1 MTAAPIA
8 RPPRRLRRRLRQLSL
23 GLALAV
29 LPTLTATTL
38 TACKPAEAP
47 RGPID
52 EDRRDAKIKALQAF
66 LEKNPDDPIARRDL
80 AHLYWL
86 HRADAE
92 RAKPLLE
99 PLAEG
104 GDVIAQASL
113 MLIAEVRLD
122 AKAARRWAH
131 AVIEST
137 AELNAAGED
146 ADEAP
151 SRDQRRAARRR
162 RRGGVQSTAALD
174 PAIANGLAEAAARL
188 LDERHG
194 DLADDDENFVAFF
207 EKLDRSHLPVEVT
220 RPLLSQ
226 RAAIARRAEDPK
238 YRDFYDAEGCVR
250 AWTVGAIEGTHG
262 ELELRETPT
271 GPIKADPEAVLT
283 ELSCVVRV
291 WNPRPHAGAR
301 RLATSLE
308 VPDGQLRLELSA
320 QQPFRA
326 YLDGALI
333 YRSDRNDRWPARRVL
348 LDAEV
353 APGTHRLELHVALP
367 QNKAWIL
374 TRATDGQGRPV
385 KAEAA
390 DPNPGTEPAG
400 EAEVEISV
408 APFGADVPNL
418 DPQIYGPWSRLLAVA
433 DALADGDSD
442 RAERWLRQLDRYGPR
457 FAEAKVMSARVGGND
472 PTRDRTTSA
481 ARERQ
486 ALESALE
493 LDASLEA
500 ARVRLLELGLNRGE
514 IAEVLSALQERPEG
528 TLEHVPGD
536 LVRFRAYLARGSES
550 LAEAALDD
558 AEERNPRSCE
568 MLKLRRQLAQSR
580 GDVAAERELI
590 AASDHC
596 PGTLTVRAGIAERS
610 GDHREAIRLL
620 EIALKR
626 APDDIDLL
634 QGLAAVAIASEDYDR
649 ARGAYERVLKLN
661 PFSSKARV
669 ALADLSARADDPKSA
684 RANLR
689 ASVAAYPSSSALH
702 EIAAH
707 LGIPDDIEA
716 LRIDGAPLI
725 QAYVAA
731 DLHSAD
737 KEDLYEGASEVL
749 VLDRS
754 AARIYDDGSA
764 RQLVHTIA
772 EVRTKEAIDRYGEM
786 QIPEGARLLTFHSV
800 KPSGE
805 VIEPESISGKAGL
818 SLRGLEIGDFVEFE
832 LLIDEEPHGY
842 LPGYVDLSVFRF
854 QSYNIPFHRSE
865 LVVMHPAAMPIT
877 IESRGDAPRAQQREE
892 GDLMIQTWRVDQS
905 QRRGVEPNARDS
917 LDELPSVRVYTE
929 LDLPAW
935 LDALA
940 LRVVHGQRSNP
951 ELRRLARAQT
961 KKIKAKGPK
970 GDAAKLRRLWSWVME
985 NVEEAGDITVTAT
998 QTLAARKGNRLM
1010 LLRSLLRELGIRAEV
1025 WVGRDRFGPSL
1036 VEGGHPMPESY
1047 AAPLLMVWIDGEP
1060 TPVLTNSKVV
1070 PLGYL
1075 PVNLSESPALRLR
1088 LADDEPPSGLTT
1100 TPAVAESL
1108 QDLRRYDLELDL
1120 DGEGDGAL
1128 RGTITLRGME
1138 AIAWREGLRA
1148 LDRDRLEEAFEQAE
1162 LGILAQG
1169 ASLDLLSLDI
1179 DNERALSKPLIL
1191 RFEANVRGLGVRQG
1205 GDLLLRAALVPMN
1218 LGLGFAGLHARK
1230 TGLVIPYAPIQEAVV
1245 KLKLDGVTLRTMPD
1259 AATITTDAGGYTRA
1273 IDEGDDGVV
1282 TLRTRT
1288 RLRPGILEAAD
1299 YGELVELT
1307 RGIRAAEDELFRAK

>member
-1 MTAAPIA
+1 MSAAPIA
-8 RPPRRLRRRLRQLSL
+8 RFRRRLRQLSL
-23 GLALAV
+23 GLV
-29 LPTLTATTL
+29 LVAPTLSL
-38 TACKPAEAP
+38 SACKPAEPP

-52 EDRRDAKIKALQAF
+52 EDRVDAKIEALQAF
-66 LEKNPDDPIARRDL
+66 LKKNPEDPVARRDL

-86 HRADAE
+86 HRADANA
-92 RAKPLLE
+92 AKPLLE
-99 PLAEG
+99 PLAED
-104 GDVIAQASL
+104 GDRIAQASL
-113 MLIAEVRLD
+113 MLIAQARLD
-122 AKAARRWAH
+122 ASSARRWAH
-131 AVIEST
+131 AVIEGT
-137 AELNAAGED
+137 AELNAEEVGED
-146 ADEAP
+146 DRP
-151 SRDQRRAARRR
+151 SRDERKMARRR
-162 RRGGVQSTAALD
+162 RRGGIHSDGAID
-174 PAIANGLAEAAARL
+174 PKVANGLAEVAARL
-188 LDERHG
+188 LDEQHG
-194 DLADDDENFVAFF
+194 ALQDDDENFIAFF
-207 EKLDRSHLPVEVT
+207 ERVDLAHLPVEVS

-226 RAAIARRAEDPK
+226 RASIARRAEDPK

-271 GPIKADPEAVLT
+271 GELVVDPKAVLT
-283 ELSCVVRV
+283 ELSCVVRI

-301 RLATSLE
+301 RIATSIE
-308 VPDGQLRLELSA
+308 VPDGELRLELSA

-333 YRSDRNDRWPARRVL
+333 HRSDRNDRWPARRVL
-348 LDAEV
+348 LDIDV
-353 APGTHRLELHVALP
+353 TPGAHRLELHVALP
-367 QNKAWIL
+367 RNKAWIL
-374 TRATDGQGRPV
+374 TRATDGQGRPL
-385 KAEAA
+385 KARAA
-390 DPNPGTEPAG
+390 DPAPSTAPAG
-400 EAEVEISV
+400 EAKVRVSV
-408 APFGADVPNL
+408 APFGDDVASL

-457 FAEAKVMSARVGGND
+457 FAEAKVMSARFEGND
-472 PTRDRTTSA
+472 PTRDSTTSA

-486 ALESALE
+486 ALEASLE
-493 LDASLEA
+493 LDASVEA

-514 IAEVLSALQERPEG
+514 IAEVLNALQERPKG

-536 LVRFRAYLARGSES
+536 LLRFRAYLARGSES

-558 AEERNPRSCE
+558 AERRNPRSCE

-580 GDVAAERELI
+580 GDVARERELLGVS
-590 AASDHC
+590 AHC
-596 PGTLTVRAGIAERS
+596 PGTLSVRAGLAERS
-610 GDHREAIRLL
+610 GDHDEAKRIL
-620 EIALKR
+620 EIALAR
-626 APDDIDLL
+626 APDDVDLL
-634 QGLAAVAIASEDYDR
+634 QGIAGVAIAGEDYAR
-649 ARGAYERVLKLN
+649 ARTAYERILELN
-661 PFSSKARV
+661 PFSAKARIG
-669 ALADLSARADDPKSA
+669 LADLSARADDPERA

-702 EIAAH
+702 EIASH
-707 LGIPDDIEA
+707 LGIADDIEE

-725 QAYVAA
+725 TAYVAA
-731 DLHSAD
+731 DLQSGD
-737 KEDLYEGASEVL
+737 DDVYEGASEVL

-805 VIEPESISGKAGL
+805 IIEPESISGKAGL

-865 LVVMHPAAMPIT
+865 LVVMHPAEMPIKV
-877 IESRGDAPRAQQREE
+877 ESRGDAPKATRSAR
-892 GDLMIQTWRVDQS
+892 GDRVIQTWRVDRS

-951 ELRRLARAQT
+951 ELRRLAHAQT

-970 GDAAKLRRLWSWVME
+970 GEAAKLRRLWHWVME

-1047 AAPLLMVWIDGEP
+1047 AAPLLMVWIDGTP

-1075 PVNLSESPALRLR
+1075 PVNLAESPALRLR

-1100 TPAVAESL
+1100 TPAVAKSL
-1108 QDLRRYDLELDL
+1108 QDLRRYDLEIELDAA
-1120 DGEGDGAL
+1120 GDGAI

-1169 ASLDLLSLDI
+1169 ASLDLLSFEI
-1179 DNERALSKPLIL
+1179 ENERALSKPLVL
-1191 RFEANVRGLGVRQG
+1191 RFEATARGLGVRQG
-1205 GDLLLRAALVPMN
+1205 GNLLLRAALVPMN
-1218 LGLGFAGLHARK
+1218 LGLGFAGLPERK

-1245 KLKLDGVTLRTMPD
+1245 KLKLDGVSLKALPE
-1259 AATITTDAGGYTRA
+1259 ATSISTDAGGYTRA
-1273 IDEGDDGVV
+1273 IDGGPGDSVV
-1282 TLRTRT
+1282 TVRTRS
-1288 RLRPGILEAAD
+1288 RLRPGILEAED

-1307 RGIRAAEDELFRAK
+1307 RSIRAAEDDLLRAR

>member
-1 MTAAPIA
+1 MSAAPIA
-8 RPPRRLRRRLRQLSL
+8 RFRRRLRQLSL
-23 GLALAV
+23 GLALAAAPA
-29 LPTLTATTL
+29 LAATSL
-38 TACKPAEAP
+38 SACKPAQPP
-47 RGPID
+47 RGPLD
-52 EDRRDAKIKALQAF
+52 EDKVDAKIEALQAF
-66 LEKNPDDPIARRDL
+66 LEKNPEDRVARRDL

-86 HRADAE
+86 HRADASA
-92 RAKPLLE
+92 AKPLLE
-99 PLAEG
+99 PLAED
-104 GDVIAQASL
+104 GDLIAQASL
-113 MLIAEVRLD
+113 MLIAEARLD
-122 AKAARRWAH
+122 DKSARKWAQ
-131 AVIEST
+131 ALILAT
-137 AELNAAGED
+137 AELNADGAGED
-146 ADEAP
+146 DPP
-151 SRDQRRAARRR
+151 SRAERKAARRR
-162 RRGGVQSTAALD
+162 RRGGIHSADAID
-174 PAIANGLAEAAARL
+174 PKVANGLAEVAARL
-188 LDERHG
+188 LDEQHG
-194 DLADDDENFVAFF
+194 ALEDDDESFIAFF
-207 EKLDRSHLPVEVT
+207 ERVDRAHLPVEVT

-226 RAAIARRAEDPK
+226 RASIARRAEDPK
-238 YRDFYDAEGCVR
+238 YRDYYDAEGCVR

-271 GPIKADPEAVLT
+271 GALEVDPEAVLT
-283 ELSCVVRV
+283 ELSCVVRI

-301 RLATSLE
+301 RIATSLE
-308 VPDGQLRLELSA
+308 VPSGDLRLELSA

-348 LDAEV
+348 LDADV
-353 APGTHRLELHVALP
+353 TPGSHRLELHVALP
-367 QNKAWIL
+367 SNKAWVL
-374 TRATDGQGRPV
+374 TRATDGEGRPL
-385 KAEAA
+385 KAKAA
-390 DPNPGTEPAG
+390 GPAPSKAPSKAKGEPR
-400 EAEVEISV
+400 VRVSV
-408 APFGADVPNL
+408 APFGDDVPNL
-418 DPQIYGPWSRLLAVA
+418 DPQVYGPWSRLLAVA

-457 FAEAKVMSARVGGND
+457 FAEAKVMSARFEGND
-472 PTRDRTTSA
+472 PTRDSTTSA

-486 ALESALE
+486 ALEASLE
-493 LDASLEA
+493 LDPSVEA

-514 IAEVLSALQERPEG
+514 ITEVLNALQERPKG

-536 LVRFRAYLARGSES
+536 LLRFRAYLARSSES

-558 AEERNPRSCE
+558 AQRRNPRSCE
-568 MLKLRRQLAQSR
+568 MLKLRRQLAQGR
-580 GDVAAERELI
+580 GDVAQERELL

-596 PGTLTVRAGIAERS
+596 PGTLSVRAGLAERS
-610 GDHREAIRLL
+610 GDHQEAIRIL
-620 EIALKR
+620 EIALAR
-626 APDDIDLL
+626 APDDVDLL
-634 QGLAAVAIASEDYDR
+634 QGLAGVAIAAEDYAR
-649 ARGAYERVLKLN
+649 ARSAYERLLKLN
-661 PFSSKARV
+661 PFSAKARIG
-669 ALADLSARADDPKSA
+669 LADLSARADDPERA

-689 ASVAAYPSSSALH
+689 ASVEAYPSSSALH
-702 EIAAH
+702 EIASH
-707 LGIPDDIEA
+707 LGIADDIEE

-725 QAYVAA
+725 TTYVAA
-731 DLHSAD
+731 DLQSGD
-737 KEDLYEGASEVL
+737 DDIYEGASEVL

-754 AARIYDDGSA
+754 AARIYSDGSA

-805 VIEPESISGKAGL
+805 IIEPESISGKAGL

-865 LVVMHPAAMPIT
+865 LVVMHPAKMPIK
-877 IESRGDAPRAQQREE
+877 IESRGGAPKATRDAR
-892 GDLMIQTWRVDQS
+892 GDRVIQTWRVDRS
-905 QRRGVEPNARDS
+905 QRRGVEPGARDS

-951 ELRRLARAQT
+951 ELRRLAHAQT
-961 KKIKAKGPK
+961 KKITTKGPK
-970 GDAAKLRRLWSWVME
+970 GEAAKLRRLWRWVME

-1075 PVNLSESPALRLR
+1075 PVNLAESPALRLR

-1100 TPAVAESL
+1100 TPAVAKSL
-1108 QDLRRYDLELDL
+1108 QDLRRYDLELEL
-1120 DGEGDGAL
+1120 DAEGDGVI

-1162 LGILAQG
+1162 LGVLAQG
-1169 ASLDLLSLDI
+1169 ASLDLRSLEI
-1179 DNERALSKPLIL
+1179 ENERALSKPLVL
-1191 RFEANVRGLGVRQG
+1191 RFEAAARGLGVRQG

-1218 LGLGFAGLHARK
+1218 LGLGFAGLPERK

-1245 KLKLDGVTLRTMPD
+1245 KLKLDGVSLKALPE
-1259 AATITTDAGGYTRA
+1259 AASITTDAGGYTRA
-1273 IDEGDDGVV
+1273 IDGGPGDSVV
-1282 TLRTRT
+1282 TVRTRS
-1288 RLRPGILEAAD
+1288 RLRPGILEVED
-1299 YGELVELT
+1299 YSELVELT
-1307 RGIRAAEDELFRAK
+1307 RSIRAAEDELLRAR